1 MKPLKEYDY
10 DLWTS
15 VENGEK
21 KYWVRVKYTG
31 EVSEVSQEVLRFLR
45 SEEKKMRRT
54 NEKLQDQR
62 GDLYLN
68 FSYSDETG
76 VKWLIDP
83 WDFVSEVVSK
93 SLIEELERNLSDRQ
107 MDIYRCCLINGMGL
121 RDYARF
127 NHISFGTVASGIAAI
142 RKKFK
147 NIYFGT
153 RSNAKKMSV
162 DK

>member
-15 VENGEK
+15 VKNGEK
-21 KYWVRVKYTG
+21 KCWVRVKRTG

-45 SEEKKMRRT
+45 TEEKKIRRE
-54 NEKLQDQR
+54 NEKLQDQQ
-62 GDLYLN
+62 GNLYLN
-68 FSYSDETG
+68 LGYSDETG
-76 VKWLIDP
+76 VNWLVDP
-83 WDFVSEVVSK
+83 RDFVSEVVSI

-107 MDIYRCCLINGMGL
+107 MDIFRCCLIDGMGL

-127 NHISFGTVASGIAAI
+127 NHISFGTVASGINAI

-147 NIYFGT
+147 KIYFGT
-153 RSNAKKMSV
+153 LSNANKMSV